1 MSIEELAMIT
11 ERIARDAD
19 RKMMKALRVARF
31 NRERRSEQ
39 ATPATETRPDGKGG
53 LLALCADCAAGR
65 RTCQPVGY
73 PADTVCQSCADGDHS
88 KHTMFYGTRC
98 VGSARDGSL
107 HYCFCVKTA

>member
-39 ATPATETRPDGKGG
+39 ASE
-53 LLALCADCAAGR
+53 
-65 RTCQPVGY
+65 RTAVR
-73 PADTVCQSCADGDHS
+73 SC
-88 KHTMFYGTRC
+88 
-98 VGSARDGSL
+98 
-107 HYCFCVKTA
+107 